1 MTIVYY
7 IEIFTVSIIIDR
19 FMKMQR
25 IKAKYY
31 YKISNDIILFAPPL
45 KDAKNRKKENISRKW
60 L

>member
-7 IEIFTVSIIIDR
+7 IEIDR

-31 YKISNDIILFAPPL
+31 YKISNHIILFAPPL
-45 KDAKNRKKENISRKW
+45 KDATNRKKENISRKW